1 MKISRPRPWILT
13 VLGCVLLT
21 VSLSGPLGAVT
32 TTEISWRDLVPGNS
46 VQKFMESP
54 MGTVQH
60 GELSTPVPKETAAN
74 VTNKYNGKTIRIA
87 GYIVPL
93 EFDSD
98 KVKKFL
104 LVPYVGAC
112 IHVPPP
118 PANQLIYVTSDKAH
132 KLKGLFEPVYVT
144 GVLGAAAS
152 STELAEVGYA
162 LTAETIEPYE

>member
-1 MKISRPRPWILT
+1 MNILRPRAW
-13 VLGCVLLT
+13 VLATLGSVLMT
-21 VSLSGPLGAVT
+21 VSLSAPLAAGAAT
-32 TTEISWRDLVPGNS
+32 DISWRDLVPENS
-46 VQKFMESP
+46 AQQFMASP

-74 VTNKYNGKTIRIA
+74 VTSKYDGKTIKIA